1 MVPQLHQQL
10 RSGSVVAASEG
21 QRIALQQLRRIAG
34 TDRSPVRIIGVE
46 ESGDRDS
53 WLHVHITL
61 DCSCHKRVDSGLP
74 LHHREGITLGVP
86 TDFPFNPPEAFTAH
100 SRFLGFPHVH
110 WGRWLCLYVSPDTQW
125 RPSQGMFGF
134 MAQLDEWLRRGARN
148 ELDHPEGP
156 LHPPIA
162 YRVASTSIVVNTD
175 TPDRTNWPWFGAAV
189 LTQRKPGLLDVN
201 TWLSVHAVPNGL
213 SFAPTVLLD
222 FELPYEYPRS
232 VHHLLL
238 YLERKGVPSSRVLVH
253 LMLASE
259 RVAEGAPLYV
269 GIGTPSRGV
278 AGDVAQRRQHLT
290 FWEIEPADVGKLRA
304 TSVACNISNYYKGQ
318 EIPEQIQV
326 LIDAVWETLFSWRN
340 KARLRWCHVIENR
353 PEIVTPRDDGTAMEW
368 FRDKRVALWGCG
380 AIGGLIAEHLAR
392 AGVAQLTL
400 YDRARVTPGVLARQN
415 FCAIDT
421 NDTKAAALA
430 RRVESIS
437 PGVAVATRVEN
448 IITDTLTRT
457 DWDADIDLVIDATA
471 SLRVRSK
478 LEAVHKEHD
487 RHAPVASVMISAA
500 AKYAVA
506 VVAPHAYRAGPFDVL
521 RRLGLA
527 AVNRHWLSEWA
538 KAFWTSDAIEG
549 LRQPEPGCSDPTFV
563 ASHADVAG
571 LSARAL
577 NALAE
582 ALVHPGDSASGFL
595 ISQSTDDRE
604 HRFRF
609 RPDIRW
615 VADGIDFRMSANAW
629 RDMSGWIRAG
639 SRERSV
645 EHETGGLLFG
655 EFDETLGIAWVTN
668 VSGPPR
674 DSSFS
679 AQRFVCGTHGTKE
692 LSNDYE
698 ERTHRIVRYVG
709 TWHSHPVSAAAPS
722 KTDYEGIGTMFA
734 SAPDDGAHQLMVIVG
749 HAADPQPRLGAYA
762 FEKQALAAHRTGMKI
777 AIEVRGGTTTPP
789 PVPALDKRIGLSLS
803 GGGSRAVA
811 FHLGTLRALED
822 LKLLD
827 EVDVISGVSGGSVM
841 TGLLGYS
848 EAPFSKIDRA
858 AVEFLGRGL
867 VRLALKKF
875 MHPARAAALLWNTTV
890 VALPSLATDLITW
903 TAKLA
908 ASLFPGIRHAFNVVS
923 RCSWPFRRRYS
934 RTHVISDAI
943 ADVVGTQNCDAP
955 TRQGKSI
962 VFNACELRTGTAFRM
977 SNERFGTWRYGWAPA
992 GELRVADAVTAS
1004 AAYPP
1009 LLPPFDWMR
1018 PFERHGETRTSRVIV
1033 TDGGVFENLGVSV
1046 MEPGRDSQISAITYN
1061 PDIIIVSDAGAGQF
1075 TDETVPVSWPKR
1087 MTQVVSAVMRK
1098 VQDATKT
1105 RLHDHAKSGR
1115 IDGFIYAALGQM
1127 DRRVPLKPANWVD
1140 REEVIH
1146 YPTDFSAMSEKNIRR
1161 LSGRGEGITR
1171 ALVTQYLLSD

>member
-1 MVPQLHQQL
+1 MAL
-10 RSGSVVAASEG
+10 SEG
-21 QRIALQQLRRIAG
+21 QRIALAQIRRIAD
-34 TDRSPVRIIGVE
+34 TDRSPVQIIGVDDHPDPGA
-46 ESGDRDS
+46 SLSID
-53 WLHVHITL
+53 ITL
-61 DCSCHKRVDSGLP
+61 DCTRYEHMEGGLP
-74 LHHREGITLGVP
+74 LHAREGITLSIP
-86 TDFPFNPPEAFTAH
+86 EDFPFSPPSVDTVH
-100 SRFLGFPHVH
+100 TRFHGFGHVQ
-110 WGRWLCLYVSPDTQW
+110 WGHHLCLYQSIETQW
-125 RPSQGMFGF
+125 IPSQGMFGF
-134 MAQLDEWLRRGARN
+134 MAQLHEWFARGARN
-148 ELDHPEGP
+148 ELDHPEAP
-156 LHPPIA
+156 LHPPVA
-162 YRVASTSIVVNTD
+162 YTVSSTSICVNAD
-175 TPDRTNWPWFGAAV
+175 TPPRDTWPWFGTAV
-189 LTQRKPGLLDVN
+189 FTQPKPGLVEVN
-201 TWLSVHAVPNGL
+201 AWSPGL
-213 SFAPTVLLD
+213 LLPDDQLFAPTVLLD
-222 FELPYEYPRS
+222 FELPYEYPRT
-232 VHHLLL
+232 VHDLFR
-238 YLERKGVPSSRVLVH
+238 YLESRANLGYRLLAH

-259 RVAEGAPLYV
+259 QVSAGTPLYV
-269 GIGTPSRGV
+269 GIGAPSRGI
-278 AGDVAQRRQHLT
+278 AGDTDQRRQHLT
-290 FWEIEPADVGKLRA
+290 FWEIEAPDVVKLRA
-304 TSVACNISNYYKGQ
+304 ASIACQFSNLYEGQ
-318 EIPEQIQV
+318 DTPEAIQG
-326 LIDAVWETLFSWRN
+326 LIDSVFDTLFRWRS
-340 KARLRWCHVIENR
+340 KARVRWCDVIENR
-353 PEIVTPRDDGTAMEW
+353 PEIVSRRDEGTAMDW
-368 FRDKRVALWGCG
+368 FRGKRVALWGCG
-380 AIGGLIAEHLAR
+380 AIGGLIAEHLTR

-400 YDRARVTPGVLARQN
+400 YDRGYVTPGVLVRQN
-415 FCAIDT
+415 FAAIDT

-430 RRVESIS
+430 RRVQSIA
-437 PGVAVATRVEN
+437 PGVAVTTRVEN
-448 IITDTLTRT
+448 IISQTLTRT

-478 LEAVHKEHD
+478 LEAVLKEHD
-487 RHAPVASVMISAA
+487 RHVPVASVMISAA
-500 AKYAVA
+500 AQHAVA
-506 VVAPHAYRAGPFDVL
+506 AISPPAYRAGPLDVL

-527 AVNRHWLSEWA
+527 AVTRDWLSGWA

-582 ALVHPGDSASGFL
+582 TLVEPGDTASGFL
-595 ISQSTDDRE
+595 ISQSPDDCE
-604 HRFRF
+604 HGSRF

-615 VADGIDFRMSANAW
+615 VADGIDFRISASVW
-629 RDMSGWIRAG
+629 RDMLGWIRAG
-639 SRERSV
+639 TRERSA

-679 AQRFVCGTHGTKE
+679 AEHFVCGTHGTRE
-692 LSNDYE
+692 LCNDYK

-709 TWHSHPVSAAAPS
+709 TWHSHPASPAEPS
-722 KTDYEGIGTMFA
+722 NTDYAGIGTMFA

-749 HAADPQPRLGAYA
+749 HAADPRPQLGAYV
-762 FEKQALAAHRTGMKI
+762 FEKQALAAHRTGI
-777 AIEVRGGTTTPP
+777 EIEIEVRGGTTTPP
-789 PVPALDKRIGLSLS
+789 PVVPLNKRIGLSLS

-827 EVDVISGVSGGSVM
+827 EIDVISGVSGGSVM

-848 EAPFSKIDRA
+848 EAPIANIDRD

-867 VRLALKKF
+867 VRPALKKF
-875 MHPARAAALLWNTTV
+875 THPARAAPLLWNIAV
-890 VALPSLATDLITW
+890 VSLPTLATDLIAW
-903 TAKLA
+903 TASLA
-908 ASLFPGIRHAFNVVS
+908 ASLFPGIRDVVDGVS
-923 RCSWPFRRRYS
+923 RCSWPLRRRYS
-934 RTHVISDAI
+934 RTHVIADAI

-992 GELRVADAVTAS
+992 SELRVADAVTAS

-1009 LLPPFDWMR
+1009 FLPPFDWMR
-1018 PFERHGETRTSRVIV
+1018 SFERHGDTTTRRVIV

-1046 MEPGRDSQISAITYN
+1046 MEPGRDSQISAIAYN

-1075 TDETVPVSWPKR
+1075 TDETVPLSWPRR

-1105 RLHDHAKSGR
+1105 RLHDHARAGR
-1115 IDGFIYAALGQM
+1115 IDGFIYAALGQI

-1146 YPTDFSAMSEKNIRR
+1146 YPTDFSAMSEENIRR
-1161 LSGRGEGITR
+1161 LSGRGEAITR